1 MRRCNSPGAHGGA
14 LPPVQN
20 GAVQN
25 GTLTHSERDAAAQ
38 ESSDSLVSRAVES
51 PQAVVGA
58 AVPAARVG
66 CVDTSWRQ
74 HAVAATACLSRSEEH
89 TSELQSLMRISY
101 AVFCLKKKNYNS
113 IYTQS
118 DLNIIRSK
126 KLPIH

>member
-38 ESSDSLVSRAVES
+38 ESSDSWVSRAVES

-74 HAVAATACLSRSEEH
+74 HAVAATACLSALAALGCRKFRNLGCPGLLKPACGSRRSCP
-89 TSELQSLMRISY
+89 TPGGQR
-101 AVFCLKKKNYNS
+101 
-113 IYTQS
+113 
-118 DLNIIRSK
+118 
-126 KLPIH
+126 